1 MLPQLAGALGGLA
14 HIDFTA
20 VGLDDAAVACLVTG
34 LRHSRVLHTLVLA
47 HNAIASSRDLC
58 YLFVALRRTLTYAVH
73 FPVMH
78 VC

>member
-1 MLPQLAGALGGLA
+1 MLPNLASALGGLS

-20 VGLDDAAVACLVTG
+20 VGLDDAAVACLVAG

-58 YLFVALRRTLTYAVH
+58 HLFVALRRTLTYVFA
-73 FPVMH
+73 FR
-78 VC
+78 CFAFN